1 MNGAGA
7 GTGAWTHASPTG
19 IAYWLLKG
27 VHTQDV
33 IGIVTFD
40 YESYSENVLDK
51 LDDVLNMRWGEWD
64 WKEVTQAEYETYKEF
79 GFEEFKI

>member
-7 GTGAWTHASPTG
+7 GAGRHVKLTG
-19 IAYWLLKG
+19 IAYWLLRE

-40 YESYSENVLDK
+40 YEIYSENVLDN

-64 WKEVTQAEYETYKEF
+64 WEEVTQAEYETYKEF